1 MSLNEP
7 PNLNNLSNLNSQP
20 DDLSS
25 FPPAKV
31 NEADRKKLKQIYLSL
46 ILLGLVIG
54 GVLSVGI
61 VVALNHF
68 GLTARPEPVEQS
80 LSIFGAG

>member
-1 MSLNEP
+1 MSLNDL
-7 PNLNNLSNLNSQP
+7 PNANNRP
-20 DDLSS
+20 DELQS

-46 ILLGLVIG
+46 ILIGLAIG

-61 VVALNHF
+61 FIAMNHF
-68 GLTARPEPVEQS
+68 GLTARPERVEQS
-80 LSIFGAG
+80 

>member
-1 MSLNEP
+1 MPLNDL
-7 PNLNNLSNLNSQP
+7 PNLNDQP
-20 DDLSS
+20 DDLQP

-31 NEADRKKLKQIYLSL
+31 NEADRKKLKQIYISL
-46 ILLGLVIG
+46 ILIGLAIG

-68 GLTARPEPVEQS
+68 GLTARPDRVEQGS
-80 LSIFGAG
+80 LPFKY